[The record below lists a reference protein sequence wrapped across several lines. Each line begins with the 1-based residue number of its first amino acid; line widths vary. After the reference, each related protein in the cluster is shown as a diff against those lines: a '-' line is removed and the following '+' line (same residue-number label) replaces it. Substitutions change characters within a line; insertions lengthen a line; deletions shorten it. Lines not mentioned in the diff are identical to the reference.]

1 MSGVRPAA
9 LERGFQLAA
18 AELGFY
24 SAARLYVRETLEM
37 EGLEGVAALR
47 DSLGRRFPVLDAVA
61 GIVLRGDEPPAVDA
75 RRARRAMEG
84 LTSLLVT
91 GIEAEALDALRGLPP
106 ELRRGILK
114 HRGVG
119 AVDWDR
125 VVANLDGDWT
135 LVDMDDLLRWAG
147 ARAGVLSFLYGVR
160 GARAHVTPEYLRVVG
175 VDTRAHFRALIGW
188 DLLPEGTEVYPRW
201 LAEAP
206 RDRFSVVV

>member
-1 MSGVRPAA
+1 VSGWASA
-9 LERGFQLAA
+9 SLERGFQLAA

-24 SAARLYVRETLEM
+24 SAARLYVRETQALA
-37 EGLEGVAALR
+37 GAEGVAALR
-47 DSLGRRFPVLDAVA
+47 ESLGRRFPVLDAVA
-61 GIVLRGDEPPAVDA
+61 GITLRGDALPPVDA
-75 RRARRAMEG
+75 RGARRAVEG
-84 LTSLLVT
+84 LSSLLVT
-91 GIEAEALDALRGLPP
+91 GIEADALDALRDLPAG
-106 ELRRGILK
+106 LRRGILK

-119 AVDWDR
+119 AVDWAR
-125 VVANLDGDWT
+125 VVANLDGDWA
-135 LVDMDDLLRWAG
+135 LVDLDDLLRWAG
-147 ARAGVLSFLYGVR
+147 ARAGVLTFVYGVH